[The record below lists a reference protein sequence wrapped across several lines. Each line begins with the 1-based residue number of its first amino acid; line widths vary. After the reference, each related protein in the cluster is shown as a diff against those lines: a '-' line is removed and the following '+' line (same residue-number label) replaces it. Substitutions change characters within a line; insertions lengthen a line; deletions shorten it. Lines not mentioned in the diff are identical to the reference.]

1 MVDLWPGRIFHG
13 STQLLTSTKFRSK
26 FLLEGQG
33 NKDGGGVVVTVK
45 DV

>member
-1 MVDLWPGRIFHG
+1 MVDLWPCRISHG

-33 NKDGGGVVVTVK
+33 ARMVDGVVVTVK